1 MSTQRGRDHPHRSRR
16 IMTLISRR
24 WLPFYSRRLKD
35 FSSIL
40 PLNLV
45 LIGRVVIEK
54 WPEAAGCTVA
64 EGAMVVVCRRW
75 MVAIGGWRRQK
86 MMSWNV
92 FLDVFGCVRMCS
104 NVFGDQH
111 IRTHANTS
119 EHIQTH
125 SKHIQTHSNT
135 SKHIQTH
142 SNTSKHIQKYAFSR
156 WSFGLAN
163 WFLSKDES
171 FWIEPNGWA
180 CFLVRRRSRLYLRRL
195 YEY

>member
-1 MSTQRGRDHPHRSRR
+1 MP
-16 IMTLISRR
+16 
-24 WLPFYSRRLKD
+24 P
-35 FSSIL
+35 
-40 PLNLV
+40 P
-45 LIGRVVIEK
+45 
-54 WPEAAGCTVA
+54 AA
-64 EGAMVVVCRRW
+64 CRRHHRCISNRKPMGGGGGHGPW
-75 MVAIGGWRRQK
+75 SIHCPWLQACGRRRRRPWSMSMVGTIAIIFW
-86 MMSWNV
+86 
-92 FLDVFGCVRMCS
+92 LDVFACVRMCLA
-104 NVFGDQH
+104 
-111 IRTHANTS
+111 IA
-119 EHIQTH
+119 QTH
-125 SKHIQTHSNT
+125 PNTFKHIQTHSNT